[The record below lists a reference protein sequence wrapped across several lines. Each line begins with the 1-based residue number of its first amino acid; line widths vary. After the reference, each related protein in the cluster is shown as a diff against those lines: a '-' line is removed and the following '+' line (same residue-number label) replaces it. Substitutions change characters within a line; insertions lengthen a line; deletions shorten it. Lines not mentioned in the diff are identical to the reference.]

1 MEGWHDHNPRTD
13 GGLLHGHGVWSVAA
27 LFSSAYCEAVVSEIT
42 PRKFRTQEDTPVLA
56 LQASFKPS
64 SHGDLAEEIGSS
76 VQPVRRLR
84 CEVKVKS
91 SLRSVGTIDQF
102 TLGILREIDKQY
114 PFHNF
119 SGRGGRSRCR
129 DGPGQSRGWEPDG
142 CSGFQ
147 RGLTMNTQIE
157 RDYATDIHLLQLRPR
172 KTFREILFEEL
183 MWWGKAGAVIFC
195 TCAAGWVAGWGLA
208 LLTKGK

>member
-119 SGRGGRSRCR
+119 PAEGGVVAAETGRDSR
-129 DGPGQSRGWEPDG
+129 
-142 CSGFQ
+142 
-147 RGLTMNTQIE
+147 
-157 RDYATDIHLLQLRPR
+157 
-172 KTFREILFEEL
+172 
-183 MWWGKAGAVIFC
+183 
-195 TCAAGWVAGWGLA
+195 VAGSPTA
-208 LLTKGK
+208 VPAFKED